1 MEISSL
7 FTQGTNYLAS
17 TVSNA
22 KSDSADKVSSSKGSS
37 EAEKLKV
44 FKNEFWK
51 KVDSMPYNKG
61 ISVSVQITDGAFKRM
76 MKDPKFKGDII
87 NTLNEDAVT
96 SNLPPIGTVL
106 TRIDENGYSG
116 YSYCQENE
124 GAFEAHSKDK
134 DSFYSKK
141 AKKHKTELEEQE
153 LERMY
158 QQKMIDKQYY
168 QKDNYEKF
176 QVERNYVSKQYGKN
190 AGFIFR

>member
-1 MEISSL
+1 MEINSL

-17 TVSNA
+17 TVSNT
-22 KSDSADKVSSSKGSS
+22 KSDSSDKVSSSKENS
-37 EAEKLKV
+37 EAEKLKA
-44 FKNEFWK
+44 FKHEFWK

-76 MKDPKFKGDII
+76 MKDPKFKEDMI

-124 GAFEAHSKDK
+124 AAFTAHSSGK

-141 AKKHKTELEEQE
+141 AKKKHNHEAELK
-153 LERMY
+153 RMY

-168 QKDNYEKF
+168 EKLNVQF
-176 QVERNYVSKQYGKN
+176 KQNYVSKQYGKN
-190 AGFIFR
+190 AGLILNNI